1 MYSYSCIVQNE
12 SRISSKPRA
21 VLNLFVLPSHLQAL
35 NGQQSDSKEKEEEEE
50 EKEEKEEEK
59 EEEEPEE
66 KEEEEE
72 EDEEEDDSSDP
83 DIDEEIQASRDQAG
97 PGKKCINHL
106 HLLLYVAFPFPVG
119 KTYFS
124 FADVFQMMM
133 KRMPKKSC

>member
-1 MYSYSCIVQNE
+1 M
-12 SRISSKPRA
+12 
-21 VLNLFVLPSHLQAL
+21 NLFVLPSHLQAL
-35 NGQQSDSKEKEEEEE
+35 NGQQSDSKEKKEEE

-66 KEEEEE
+66 KEEEEEEEE

>member
-1 MYSYSCIVQNE
+1 MKPE
-12 SRISSKPRA
+12 SPWNHEQSWI
-21 VLNLFVLPSHLQAL
+21 FVLPSHLQAL
-35 NGQQSDSKEKEEEEE
+35 NGQQSDSKEKER
-50 EKEEKEEEK
+50 
-59 EEEEPEE
+59 EEPEE

-83 DIDEEIQASRDQAG
+83 DIEEEIQASQEQAG

-106 HLLLYVAFPFPVG
+106 HLLPSCSFPFPVG

-133 KRMPKKSC
+133 KRTPKKSS

>member
-1 MYSYSCIVQNE
+1 M
-12 SRISSKPRA
+12 
-21 VLNLFVLPSHLQAL
+21 NLFVLPSHLQAL
-35 NGQQSDSKEKEEEEE
+35 NGQQSDSKEKKEEEE
-50 EKEEKEEEK
+50 EKEEKEEEKEEEEEEKEDEEPEEK

-133 KRMPKKSC
+133 KRTLKKSC